1 MVVPMLLDDCIKSQI
16 MTVRLFG
23 IDILT
28 EIIKS
33 SKSQNIAEKLKIKN
47 KYERQLAFNHNSQQK
62 IKDILNV
69 HMDRI
74 IVEMV
79 TNAHTL
85 NKAVE
90 MINMLEMLAQQY
102 GWFRKKREE

>member
-1 MVVPMLLDDCIKSQI
+1 

-47 KYERQLAFNHNSQQK
+47 KYERQLAFNHNSQ
-62 IKDILNV
+62 
-69 HMDRI
+69 
-74 IVEMV
+74 
-79 TNAHTL
+79 
-85 NKAVE
+85 
-90 MINMLEMLAQQY
+90 
-102 GWFRKKREE
+102 

>member
-47 KYERQLAFNHNSQQK
+47 SQNTVTAKEHPWKQ
-62 IKDILNV
+62 ILQEY
-69 HMDRI
+69 I
-74 IVEMV
+74 
-79 TNAHTL
+79 
-85 NKAVE
+85 
-90 MINMLEMLAQQY
+90 
-102 GWFRKKREE
+102 F

>member
-47 KYERQLAFNHNSQQK
+47 KYERQLAFNHN
-62 IKDILNV
+62 
-69 HMDRI
+69 
-74 IVEMV
+74 
-79 TNAHTL
+79 
-85 NKAVE
+85 
-90 MINMLEMLAQQY
+90 AQ
-102 GWFRKKREE
+102 

>member
-47 KYERQLAFNHNSQQK
+47 KYERQLAFNHNSQ
-62 IKDILNV
+62 
-69 HMDRI
+69 
-74 IVEMV
+74 
-79 TNAHTL
+79 
-85 NKAVE
+85 
-90 MINMLEMLAQQY
+90 
-102 GWFRKKREE
+102 